1 MIKNYLTI
9 AWRNII
15 NRPFFSVLN
24 ITGLFA
30 GISFVLLI
38 SAYVWSEVQ
47 VNRNLRNAKQQYFL
61 QSKWKDDNMGIAITT
76 LAPVAKRLKED
87 YPALVANYYRWDGI
101 TSGVSKADKSFREG
115 IQLGDSTVLNM
126 YGFELLHGNKATAL
140 SEPYSAVITAAT
152 AIKYFGKTDVVGES
166 LTIQNFS
173 GGKREFAITG
183 VLKGLS
189 KNSVTNLN
197 ESNNNTIFIPA
208 NTYTYFGRTNMDDW
222 NNIWIPSYIELKEG
236 ASVASVDKAIK
247 QLMQTNASDVIRA
260 NLTIQLIPLE
270 SYYLNYNNGLVKKML
285 YTLSFIGLFILLMAV
300 VNFINIAISSAGNRM
315 REIGVRKV
323 LGGMRTQLI
332 AQFLAESFI
341 LVLLATLLAMIA
353 YPLLSPWFS
362 EMVGRDIPSLFSF
375 PLYFAALPF
384 ALVLLVGLLA
394 GAYPAFVLSS
404 VNTINSLKGKIKTV
418 KENIWLRKSLVGF
431 QFAIALIV
439 LSCAAIV
446 TMQVNYFF
454 SRSLGYNKEFIVSSQ
469 VPRDWSKEGVQKMK
483 TIRNEFELMP
493 EISSATISYEIP
505 NGMNGAQ
512 PSVFNLGAD
521 STTAVPMQSLVTD
534 ENYLST
540 YQVPLV
546 DGSFFD
552 SRGLDSGKIIVSEK
566 AIKALGYTTNS
577 AAIGRQVRMIGDPTI
592 FTIKGVVKDFHFGS
606 MQSGIQPLVFF
617 DVNTAITHRYLSFKL
632 KPGNVSA
639 SIEAI
644 QKRWRQ
650 LMPGSAFEYSFMDDT
665 LKKLY
670 ATEIQLKKAAYAATA
685 LSLVIVFLGVLGL
698 VSLSVQKRVK
708 EIGIRKVLGASISGI
723 MQLFIKE
730 FVMIILVAG
739 CIAVPLAYIT
749 MSKWLNNYASHISI
763 SAIPF
768 VVSLLL
774 LAMVTMLLIM
784 LQTFKASVA
793 NPVKSLRQA
802 P

>member
-15 NRPFFSVLN
+15 KRPFFSVLN

-47 VNRNLRNAKQQYFL
+47 VNRSLRNAKQQYFL

-87 YPALVANYYRWDGI
+87 YPTLVANYYRWDGI
-101 TSGVSKADKSFREG
+101 TSGVSKGEKSFREG

-140 SEPYSAVITAAT
+140 TEPYSAVITAAT

-183 VLKGLS
+183 VLKGIS

-197 ESNNNTIFIPA
+197 ENNNNTIFIPA
-208 NTYTYFGRTNMDDW
+208 NTYSYFGRTNMDDW
-222 NNIWIPSYIELKEG
+222 NNTWIPSYVELKEG

-323 LGGMRTQLI
+323 LGGMKTQLI

-341 LVLLATLLAMIA
+341 LVLLATLMAIIA

-362 EMVGRDIPSLFSF
+362 EMVGREIPSLFSF
-375 PLYFAALPF
+375 PLYFAAIPF
-384 ALVLLVGLLA
+384 SLVLLVGLLA

-431 QFAIALIV
+431 QFGIALIV
-439 LSCAAIV
+439 LTCAAIV

-454 SRSLGYNKEFIVSSQ
+454 SKSLGYNKEYIVSSQ

-483 TIRNEFELMP
+483 TIRNQFETMP
-493 EISSATISYEIP
+493 EVSSATISYEIP

-566 AIKALGYTTNS
+566 AIKALGYKTTS
-577 AAIGRQVRMIGDPTI
+577 AAIGQQVKMIGDPTI

-606 MQSGIQPLVFF
+606 MQAGIQPLVFF
-617 DVNTAITHRYLSFKL
+617 DVNTAIAHRFLSFKI
-632 KPGNVSA
+632 KPGNVA
-639 SIEAI
+639 ESIEAI
-644 QKRWRQ
+644 QKKWRQ

-698 VSLSVQKRVK
+698 VSLSIQKRIK
-708 EIGIRKVLGASISGI
+708 EIGIRKVLGASVSSII
-723 MQLFIKE
+723 NLFVQE
-730 FVMIILVAG
+730 FTIIILVAA
-739 CIAVPLAYIT
+739 CIAGPLAYIV
-749 MSKWLNNYASHISI
+749 MHKWLNNYASHVNITI
-763 SAIPF
+763 VPF
-768 VVSLLL
+768 VISMLV
-774 LAMVTMLLIM
+774 LAVVTIVLIM

-793 NPVKSLRQA
+793 NPVKSLRTE
-802 P
+802 

>member
-15 NRPFFSVLN
+15 KRPFFSVLN
-24 ITGLFA
+24 IAGLFA

-76 LAPVAKRLKED
+76 LAPVAKRLKEV
-87 YPALVANYYRWDGI
+87 YPTLVANYYRWDGI
-101 TSGVSKADKSFREG
+101 TSGVSKGEKSFREG

-197 ESNNNTIFIPA
+197 ENNNNTIFIPA

-222 NNIWIPSYIELKEG
+222 NNTWIPSYIELKEG
-236 ASVASVDKAIK
+236 ASVASVEKAIK

-323 LGGMRTQLI
+323 LGGMKTQLI

-341 LVLLATLLAMIA
+341 LVLLATLIAMIA

-362 EMVGRDIPSLFSF
+362 DMVGRDIPSLFSF

-439 LSCAAIV
+439 LSSATIV

-454 SRSLGYNKEFIVSSQ
+454 SKSLGYNKDYVVSSQ
-469 VPRDWSKEGVQKMK
+469 VPRDWSPEGVRKMEV
-483 TIRNEFELMP
+483 IRDEFERMP
-493 EISSATISYEIP
+493 EVSSVSLSYEIP

-512 PSVFNLGAD
+512 PSVYNLGSD
-521 STTAVPMQSLVTD
+521 SLSAIPMQSLVTD
-534 ENYLST
+534 ENYLET
-540 YQVPLV
+540 YQIPLL
-546 DGSFFD
+546 DGQFFD
-552 SRGLDSGKIIVSEK
+552 SQRQDSGKIILNEK
-566 AIKALGYTTNS
+566 AVKALGYKTVS
-577 AAIGRQVRMIGDPTI
+577 AAIGRQVRIPNDPTV

-606 MQSGIQPLVFF
+606 MQAGIQPLVFF
-617 DVNTAITHRYLSFKL
+617 DVNTALAHRYLSFKL

-644 QKRWRQ
+644 QKKWRQ

-698 VSLSVQKRVK
+698 VSLSVQKRIK
-708 EIGIRKVLGASISGI
+708 EIGIRKVLGASIGGI
-723 MQLFIKE
+723 MQLFIRE

-739 CIAVPLAYIT
+739 CIAVPLAYIA
-749 MSKWLNNYASHISI
+749 MNKWLNNYASHISI

-768 VVSLLL
+768 VVSMLL

-793 NPVKSLRQA
+793 NPVKSLRTE
-802 P
+802 